1 MEKKDI
7 LRSLYEKKYLDQ
19 SPQSLN
25 SLVAP
30 QTSWAKVLN
39 ILWFKKQG
47 EIYSEFENKNVTD
60 IWWGLSSLVFEL
72 APSVQKITIVDP
84 IFSQDRKTIIAK
96 EREKIE
102 KRMKLY
108 ETLNAEVSDDI
119 LVKRKENQQHE
130 QEVLEGVVKRQAY
143 DEESDKKIVL
153 NDSLAQHI
161 EGIEKESQDV
171 VFLNFVLDK
180 LQGEDSLK
188 KEILSAIKNAYTITR
203 SGGKI
208 YGVHDKGSSKDEIID
223 ALYTTGYAFD
233 GKYKDRYMYFIIEKE

>member
-1 MEKKDI
+1 
-7 LRSLYEKKYLDQ
+7 
-19 SPQSLN
+19 
-25 SLVAP
+25 
-30 QTSWAKVLN
+30 
-39 ILWFKKQG
+39 
-47 EIYSEFENKNVTD
+47 
-60 IWWGLSSLVFEL
+60 VFEL
-72 APSVQKITIVDP
+72 APSVQKITIFDP

-119 LVKRKENQQHE
+119 LVKRKENQQDE

-188 KEILSAIKNAYTITR
+188 KEISSAIKNAYTITKP
-203 SGGKI
+203 GGKI
-208 YGVHDKGSSKDEIID
+208 YGVHD
-223 ALYTTGYAFD
+223 
-233 GKYKDRYMYFIIEKE
+233 R